1 MKKVFLLTV
10 SMIFVLTSMAQSN
23 TDESALLQSIYG
35 ISKQQLVSDHMKL
48 TEAESAKFWKIY
60 DEYEI
65 SLREIAKKRA
75 ANVLD
80 YADNYQ
86 NLSPERSTQLI
97 KASLEINASFYTLL
111 DKTFRKVS
119 KEISAIR
126 AAQFYQIEFFLEGVV
141 RVKMAD
147 EIPLISGIH
156 EKK

>member
-48 TEAESAKFWKIY
+48 TEAESAKFWKIF

-65 SLREIAKKRA
+65 SLREIAKKRT

-97 KASLEINASFYTLL
+97 KASLEINTSFYTLL

>member
-65 SLREIAKKRA
+65 SLREIEKKRA

-97 KASLEINASFYTLL
+97 KASLEINTSFYTLL

>member
-97 KASLEINASFYTLL
+97 KASLEINTSFYTLL